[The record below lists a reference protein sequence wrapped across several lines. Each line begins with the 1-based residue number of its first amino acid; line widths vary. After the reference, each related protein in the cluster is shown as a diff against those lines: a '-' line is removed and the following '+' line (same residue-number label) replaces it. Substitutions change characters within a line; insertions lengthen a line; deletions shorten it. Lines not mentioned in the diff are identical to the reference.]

1 MVETGTIAMSIQE
14 TILPA
19 LSKINA
25 ELKHLDTS
33 QAELSKTLERIN
45 AEGQVFKGLIEAP
58 QPALES
64 LEHLNSLRK
73 RITRIHRKLELISSR
88 LTQL

>member
-1 MVETGTIAMSIQE
+1 MIETGTISLSIQE

-19 LSKINA
+19 LGKINA
-25 ELKHLDTS
+25 ELEHLDKS
-33 QAELSKTLERIN
+33 QQDLSRTLERIN
-45 AEGQVFKGLIEAP
+45 AEAQVFKGIIEAP

-64 LEHLNSLRK
+64 LEHLNSIRK